1 MYLYIIVGGLFFFL
15 SETASVV
22 YLGGIAKLLNPPGAN
37 KGFKRMT
44 MIPSMPCSAGWKP
57 VPDLNSD
64 ARIASGALAR
74 GAAHQPL
81 KNIKH

>member
-1 MYLYIIVGGLFFFL
+1 MFKVFFFL

-64 ARIASGALAR
+64 ARIAYGALAR
-74 GAAHQPL
+74 GGGTPAL
-81 KNIKH
+81 EKY